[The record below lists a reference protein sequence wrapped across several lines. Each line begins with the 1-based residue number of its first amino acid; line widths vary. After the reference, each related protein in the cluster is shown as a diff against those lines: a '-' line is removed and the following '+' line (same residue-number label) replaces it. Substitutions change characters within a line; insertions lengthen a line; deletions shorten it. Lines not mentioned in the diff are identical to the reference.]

1 MMKRSYGMRWAVFC
15 LALGS
20 LPLAADPSEAQ
31 EAPPGRLASH
41 KQQVTRR
48 QAMALSA
55 LFPGF
60 GQLATGHR
68 NRGTALVTAELACVV
83 IWLTSHEDY
92 ETHSAQFD
100 IESQRYLS
108 LREGGSFEEAEESW
122 RRLAAKKDDLDGSH
136 TRRRLFG
143 ALTAVVYGYNLLD
156 VMVFGGAEPPVA
168 SSVSVVPM
176 TGNEATG
183 VAFVA
188 RF

>member
-1 MMKRSYGMRWAVFC
+1 MIEYMMRCVVS

-20 LPLAADPSEAQ
+20 LLLAAGQSEAQ
-31 EAPPGRLASH
+31 DGPPERLASRT
-41 KQQVTRR
+41 QEVTRS
-48 QAMALSA
+48 QATALSA
-55 LFPGF
+55 LFPGL
-60 GQLATGHR
+60 GQLAVGHR
-68 NRGTALVTAELACVV
+68 TRGTALVTAELTCLV

-92 ETHSAQFD
+92 ETQSAQIG
-100 IESQRYLS
+100 IESRRYLS

-122 RRLAAKKDDLDGSH
+122 QRLTAKKDDLDGSH

-143 ALTAVVYGYNLLD
+143 ALAAVVYGYNLVD
-156 VMVFGGAEPPVA
+156 VMVLGGAEPHSA

-183 VAFVA
+183 VALVA